1 MNAMSGRA
9 SGPLGENI
17 AGRIQHTNVRPD
29 ATRADI
35 ERLLAECLEH
45 GFNGAMVNP
54 VWVPL
59 AQSTLRESSVRVCTA
74 LDFPMGGG
82 TTASV
87 VEATAEAIRLGAD
100 EIDVM
105 TKVGWLK
112 SGMESEYAAHL
123 AAVVAAAGGATVK
136 AMLEVGFLTADEI
149 ARAVELCAD
158 AGVTYVKNS
167 SGFGG
172 GDATPEIVAELV
184 RAGGGRVK
192 VKASG
197 GIRTRKRASDLL
209 EAGAELLG
217 SSGSVG
223 IVTGRAA
230 AAAEAGEPY

>member
-1 MNAMSGRA
+1 
-9 SGPLGENI
+9 
-17 AGRIQHTNVRPD
+17 
-29 ATRADI
+29 
-35 ERLLAECLEH
+35 
-45 GFNGAMVNP
+45 
-54 VWVPL
+54 
-59 AQSTLRESSVRVCTA
+59 
-74 LDFPMGGG
+74 
-82 TTASV
+82 
-87 VEATAEAIRLGAD
+87 
-100 EIDVM
+100 
-105 TKVGWLK
+105 
-112 SGMESEYAAHL
+112 
-123 AAVVAAAGGATVK
+123 
-136 AMLEVGFLTADEI
+136 MLEVALLTADEI

-184 RAGGGRVK
+184 RASGGRVK

-197 GIRTRKRASDLL
+197 GIRTRKRATELL